1 MNSEYILNNV
11 KTMLENN
18 LSTMLTTLKVEA
30 SSSITSPIPAEYNIG
45 EYDPDILTTF
55 PSILIWSPTSEKITD
70 EYGYQNRR
78 VYIRVLSWILDNDK
92 SDLHIHLVRYVDSV
106 LRIMRSETN
115 WNTILHNPVV
125 ERSDNTDLYRQETVG
140 YAQGCLV
147 EATIDYIL
155 S

>member
-1 MNSEYILNNV
+1 MNTEYILNNT
-11 KTMLENN
+11 KSMLEDN
-18 LSTMLTTLKVEA
+18 LSSMLTTLKVEA
-30 SSSITSPIPAEYNIG
+30 SSSITSPTPAEFNIG

-55 PSILIWSPTSEKITD
+55 PSILIWSPASEKITD
-70 EYGYQNRR
+70 EYGFQNRR
-78 VYIRVLSWILDNDK
+78 VYVRVLTWILDNDR
-92 SDLHIHLVRYVDSV
+92 SNLQIHLVRYVDSV

-115 WNTILHNPVV
+115 WNTGLHNPIV
-125 ERSDNTDLYRQETVG
+125 ERSDNTDLYRNETVG

>member
-1 MNSEYILNNV
+1 MNTEYILNNT
-11 KTMLENN
+11 KSMLEDN
-18 LSTMLTTLKVEA
+18 LSSMLTTLKVEA
-30 SSSITSPIPAEYNIG
+30 SSSITSPTPAEFNIG

-55 PSILIWSPTSEKITD
+55 PSILIWSPVSEKITD
-70 EYGYQNRR
+70 EYGFQNRR
-78 VYIRVLSWILDNDK
+78 VHIRVLSWILDNDR
-92 SDLHIHLVRYVDSV
+92 SNLHIHLVRYVDSV

-115 WNTILHNPVV
+115 WNTGLHNPVV